1 MPRGARAWGATIGA
15 ILLFAL
21 TLVIGVCM
29 TFPVP
34 WDGLGKLGAAALAY
48 PLHIL
53 FITATA
59 TVLAVISRVR
69 RVRLALWLYAAS
81 AGLSAIMA
89 ILPAHMQ
96 WARAGHRGVT
106 VSMWQYVHYAAHA
119 NIGNPQHDLSVTYG
133 TSPNGWILELDVWRS
148 GLGETGPLRPAMILL
163 HGGAWTH
170 GHRSLTP
177 DWDRWLNS
185 LGYEVFDVA
194 YRLPTAAQERDEVG
208 DVKSALGWVADHAA
222 EYHVDPR
229 RISVMGVSAGGNLAM
244 LAAYTAGDTLLA
256 PSTNV
261 PIVQP
266 RTVIGLYAPV
276 ELTRLYDSTA
286 SPAYL
291 RANLRQ
297 YIGGSP
303 SEMRD
308 RYRALSPLSWLS
320 PRSPPTLAF
329 FGTSDRIVPEAQ
341 AVLLAAAMKTSSVA
355 GEVIMLPTA
364 DHGFDTNW
372 GSFATQLARARIQAF
387 LAQYDPSTD

>member
-15 ILLFAL
+15 VLLFAF
-21 TLVIGVCM
+21 TLFVGVCM
-29 TFPVP
+29 TFPLP
-34 WDGLGKLGAAALAY
+34 WDGLGKVGAAALYY
-48 PLHIL
+48 PLHLL

-69 RVRLALWLYAAS
+69 NAPLALRFYAATAAMS
-81 AGLSAIMA
+81 ALMA

-96 WARAGHRGVT
+96 WARAGHRGVS
-106 VSMWQYVHYAAHA
+106 VSMWQYVRYAAHA
-119 NIGNPQHDLSVTYG
+119 NIGNPRHDLSVTYA

-148 GLGETGPLRPAMILL
+148 GLGETGPLRPAIVFL

-170 GHRSLTP
+170 GHRSFTP
-177 DWDRWLNS
+177 DWDRWLNT

-194 YRLPTAAQERDEVG
+194 YRLPTAAQWRDEVG
-208 DVKSALGWVADHAA
+208 DVKSAVGWVADHAA

-229 RISVMGVSAGGNLAM
+229 RISVMGSGAGGNLAM
-244 LAAYTAGDTLLA
+244 LAAYSAGDTILA

-261 PIVQP
+261 PMVQP
-266 RTVIGLYAPV
+266 RTVIALYAPV
-276 ELTRLYDSTA
+276 ELALLYDSTA

-387 LAQYDPSTD
+387 LAQCDPSTD